1 VSNPPVQDGSPGYR
15 VRPSSDEIEALITA
29 HKAFPEEERHTHFR
43 MQSVADDGEVNAVL
57 IVLVGESSGS
67 ARAESADAV
76 IGRVCDGGEK
86 NLQPW

>member
-1 VSNPPVQDGSPGYR
+1 M
-15 VRPSSDEIEALITA
+15 RPSSDEIEALITA
-29 HKAFPEEERHTHFR
+29 HKGFPEEERQTHFR
-43 MQSVADDGEVNAVL
+43 MQYVADDGEVNAVL

-86 NLQPW
+86 EFTTLVAPVASGHVG